1 VSAASI
7 VLDIVSSSVCDYIP
21 PAMNELRPLLPYLRP
36 YRRDYAIGMA
46 LVIVSNFF
54 TTLGP
59 KFIERGID
67 ALRNGAGFPAVRA
80 AVWLLLASAVAGG
93 VARYGMR
100 QLLNSGSRRVET
112 DLRDHLYRH
121 LQRMSAEFYDRFPTG
136 DVMARTTNDLLAVRM
151 VAGPALMYLV
161 DTTIRALLIAPAMVA
176 ISPRLTLIA
185 FVPLLGLPVVMVSL
199 GQRIHRR
206 SQAIQEQFSDLTTH
220 AHENLSGVRVVRAY
234 RQELAETQRFRRLS
248 DDYLTRNLSLAR
260 VQGLF
265 FPLLTLLG
273 GLSALTVLYA
283 GGRLMIVGTMTVG
296 EFVAFGVY
304 LAMLV
309 WPMIALGWAVNLVQ
323 RGAASMG
330 RINQLFR
337 ERPAIT
343 DPESPL
349 PLPPARGG
357 RAVEFRDVGFA
368 YPGARARGEVLQDI
382 SFRVEAGRSLA
393 VVGATGSGKSTLVD
407 LLVRAYD
414 PDRGAIL
421 LDGVDIRRLT
431 LAELRE
437 AIGFVPQET
446 FLFSQT
452 LRENVLLGA
461 PDDGRLEQVAEV
473 AQLTEAL
480 PALPAGYD
488 TMLGERGINLSGGQK
503 QRSAIARALAQDPPV
518 FVLDDALSAV
528 DAQTEAKI
536 LRALRG
542 ALAGRTSIIVSHRLA
557 AVRDADWILV
567 LDDGRIVEQGTHPDL
582 IARGGRYWELL
593 RRQQLE
599 EELEEAAA
607 VSGTE
612 SP

>member
-1 VSAASI
+1 
-7 VLDIVSSSVCDYIP
+7 
-21 PAMNELRPLLPYLRP
+21 MNELRPLLKYLRP
-36 YRRDYAIGMA
+36 YRREYILGLA
-46 LVIVSNFF
+46 LVVISNFF

-67 ALRNGAGFPAVRA
+67 ALSGAGGFPAVQQA
-80 AVWLLLASAVAGG
+80 ITLLLAVAFVGG
-93 VARYGMR
+93 VARFGMR

-121 LQRMSAEFYDRFPTG
+121 LQRMAAEFYDRYPTG

-161 DTTIRALLIAPAMVA
+161 DTTIRALLMAPAMVA
-176 ISPRLTLIA
+176 IHPRLTVLA
-185 FVPLLGLPVVMVSL
+185 LLPMLGLPIVMVSL
-199 GQRIHRR
+199 GQRIHLR
-206 SQAIQEQFSDLTTH
+206 SQQIQEQFSGLTSH

-234 RQELAETQRFRRLS
+234 RQEHAETAGFRRLS
-248 DDYLTRNLSLAR
+248 DDYLARNLSLAR

-273 GLSALTVLYA
+273 GLSAVVVLYA
-283 GGRLMIVGTMTVG
+283 GGQLVMNGQVSVGA
-296 EFVAFGVY
+296 FVAFGVY
-304 LAMLV
+304 LGMLV

-337 ERPAIT
+337 EQPAIT
-343 DPESPL
+343 EPSAPAV
-349 PLPPARGG
+349 LPPLASQGG
-357 RAVEFRDVGFA
+357 RTVEFRGVTFA
-368 YPGARARGEVLQDI
+368 YPGARERGSVLEGI
-382 SFRVEAGRSLA
+382 SFRIAAGRSLA
-393 VVGATGSGKSTLVD
+393 IVGATGSGKSTLVD
-407 LLVRAYD
+407 LLVRTCD
-414 PDRGAIL
+414 PDEGVIL
-421 LDGVDIRRLT
+421 LDGVDIRRLP
-431 LAELRE
+431 LAELRR
-437 AIGFVPQET
+437 AVGFVPQET
-446 FLFSQT
+446 FLFSET
-452 LRENVLLGA
+452 LRDNVLLGA
-461 PDDGRLEQVAEV
+461 PDDGRLERVSEV

-480 PALPAGYD
+480 PALPQGYD

-536 LRALRG
+536 LRGVRG
-542 ALAGRTSIIVSHRLA
+542 ALVGRTSLIVSHRLA

-567 LDDGRIVEQGTHPDL
+567 LDGGRIVEQGSHVEL
-582 IARGGRYWELL
+582 IAAGGRYWELL

-599 EELEEAAA
+599 EELEEEGVA
-607 VSGTE
+607 
-612 SP
+612 

>member
-1 VSAASI
+1 
-7 VLDIVSSSVCDYIP
+7 
-21 PAMNELRPLLPYLRP
+21 MNELRPLLPYLRP
-36 YRRDYAIGMA
+36 YRREYVIGMA

-67 ALRNGAGFPAVRA
+67 ALRTGGDFHAVKV
-80 AVWLLLASAVAGG
+80 AVGLLLAAALVGG

-100 QLLNSGSRRVET
+100 ELLNSGSRRVET

-121 LQRMSAEFYDRFPTG
+121 LQRMSAEFYDRYPTG

-176 ISPRLTLIA
+176 INPRLTGMALL
-185 FVPLLGLPVVMVSL
+185 PLLGLPIAMVSL
-199 GQRIHRR
+199 GQQIHRR
-206 SQAIQEQFSDLTTH
+206 SQAIQEQFSGLTSH

-234 RQELAETQRFRRLS
+234 RQERAETAAFRRLS
-248 DDYLTRNLSLAR
+248 DDYLARNLKLAR

-265 FPLLTLLG
+265 FPLLTMLG
-273 GLSALTVLYA
+273 GLSALTVLYT
-283 GGRLMIVGTMTVG
+283 GGRLVMTGSVTVG

-337 ERPAIT
+337 ERPAIAE
-343 DPESPL
+343 PEAPAA
-349 PLPPARGG
+349 LPPARGG
-357 RAVEFRDVGFA
+357 RAVEFRSVSFA
-368 YPGARARGEVLQDI
+368 YPGARERGEVLEEL
-382 SFRVEAGRSLA
+382 SFRVDAGRSLA
-393 VVGATGSGKSTLVD
+393 IVGATGSGKSTLVD

-414 PDRGAIL
+414 PDRGVVL
-421 LDGVDIRRLT
+421 LDGVDIRRLP
-431 LAELRE
+431 LAELHR

-446 FLFSQT
+446 FLFSDT

-461 PDDGRLEQVAEV
+461 PDDGRLERVAEV

-480 PALPAGYD
+480 PALPDGYD

-557 AVRDADWILV
+557 SVRDADWILV
-567 LDDGRIVEQGTHPDL
+567 RDDGRIVEQGAHADL
-582 IARGGRYWELL
+582 ITRGGRYWELL

-599 EELEEAAA
+599 EELEEEGATA
-607 VSGTE
+607 T
-612 SP
+612 PLR

>member
-1 VSAASI
+1 
-7 VLDIVSSSVCDYIP
+7 
-21 PAMNELRPLLPYLRP
+21 MNELRPLLPYLRP
-36 YRRDYAIGMA
+36 YRREYVIG
-46 LVIVSNFF
+46 LVLVVVSNFF

-67 ALRNGAGFPAVRA
+67 ALRTGGGFHAVQT
-80 AVWLLLASAVAGG
+80 AVWLLLAVALVGG

-100 QLLNSGSRRVET
+100 ELLNSGSRRVET

-121 LQRMSAEFYDRFPTG
+121 LQRMSAEFYDRYPTG

-176 ISPRLTLIA
+176 INPHLTLMALI
-185 FVPLLGLPVVMVSL
+185 PLLGLPVAMVSL
-199 GQRIHRR
+199 GQRIHQR
-206 SQAIQEQFSDLTTH
+206 SQAIQEQFSELTSH

-234 RQELAETQRFRRLS
+234 RQERAETAGFRRLS
-248 DDYLTRNLSLAR
+248 EDYLGRNLQLAR
-260 VQGLF
+260 IQGLF
-265 FPLLTLLG
+265 FPLLTMLG
-273 GLSALTVLYA
+273 GLSALTVLYT
-283 GGRLMIVGTMTVG
+283 GGRLVMAGTVSVG

-304 LAMLV
+304 LGMLV

-337 ERPAIT
+337 ERPAIA
-343 DPESPL
+343 ESETPL
-349 PLPPARGG
+349 TLPPARGG
-357 RAVEFRDVGFA
+357 RAVEFRDVSFA
-368 YPGARARGEVLQDI
+368 YPGARDRGAVLQGI

-393 VVGATGSGKSTLVD
+393 IVGATGSGKTTLVD

-414 PDRGAIL
+414 PDRGAVL
-421 LDGVDIRRLT
+421 LDGVDIRRLP
-431 LAELRE
+431 LPELRR

-446 FLFSQT
+446 FLFSET

-461 PDDGRLEQVAEV
+461 PDDGRLERVAEV

-480 PALPAGYD
+480 PALPNGYD

-567 LDDGRIVEQGTHPDL
+567 LDRGRIVEQGTHADL
-582 IARGGRYWELL
+582 AARSGRYWELL

-599 EELEEAAA
+599 EELEEEGVATAPGA
-607 VSGTE
+607 
-612 SP
+612 

>member
-1 VSAASI
+1 
-7 VLDIVSSSVCDYIP
+7 
-21 PAMNELRPLLPYLRP
+21 MNELRPLLPYLRP
-36 YRRDYAIGMA
+36 YRREYALGMT
-46 LVIVSNFF
+46 LVVVSNFF

-59 KFIERGID
+59 KFIEHGID
-67 ALRNGAGFPAVRA
+67 ALRTGGGFQAVRT
-80 AVWLLLASAVAGG
+80 AVGLLLAVALVGG
-93 VARYGMR
+93 VGRYGMR

-112 DLRDHLYRH
+112 DLRDQLYRH
-121 LQRMSAEFYDRFPTG
+121 LQRMSAEFYDRYPTG

-151 VAGPALMYLV
+151 VAGPAMMYLM
-161 DTTIRALLIAPAMVA
+161 DTTMRALLIAPAMAA
-176 ISPRLTLIA
+176 INMRLTLLA
-185 FVPLLGLPVVMVSL
+185 LLPLLGLPVVMVSL

-206 SQAIQEQFSDLTTH
+206 SQAIQEQFSELTSH

-234 RQELAETQRFRRLS
+234 RQERAETAGFERLS
-248 DDYLTRNLSLAR
+248 DDYLDRNLSLAR

-265 FPLLTLLG
+265 YPVLGLLG
-273 GLSALTVLYA
+273 GLSGLVVLYV
-283 GGRLMIVGTMTVG
+283 GGRLVMAGSVSVG

-337 ERPAIT
+337 EPVAIAEPAE
-343 DPESPL
+343 PAV
-349 PLPPARGG
+349 LPPARGG
-357 RAVEFRDVGFA
+357 RSVEFRDVWFA
-368 YPGARARGEVLQDI
+368 YPGARERGAVLQAI

-414 PDRGAIL
+414 PDRGAVL
-421 LDGVDIRRLT
+421 LDGVDIRRLPT
-431 LAELRE
+431 GRLRA

-446 FLFSQT
+446 FLFSET
-452 LRENVLLGA
+452 LRDNVLLGA
-461 PDDGRLEQVAEV
+461 PDDGRLERVAEV

-480 PALPAGYD
+480 PALPDGYD

-503 QRSAIARALAQDPPV
+503 QRSAIARALAQEPPV

-528 DAQTEAKI
+528 DAHTEAKI
-536 LRALRG
+536 LGALRG
-542 ALAGRTSIIVSHRLA
+542 ALAGRTSIVVSHRLA
-557 AVRDADWILV
+557 AVRDADRILV
-567 LDDGRIVEQGTHPDL
+567 LDEGRIVEEGAHAEL

-599 EELEEAAA
+599 EELEE
-607 VSGTE
+607 E
-612 SP
+612 SAGR